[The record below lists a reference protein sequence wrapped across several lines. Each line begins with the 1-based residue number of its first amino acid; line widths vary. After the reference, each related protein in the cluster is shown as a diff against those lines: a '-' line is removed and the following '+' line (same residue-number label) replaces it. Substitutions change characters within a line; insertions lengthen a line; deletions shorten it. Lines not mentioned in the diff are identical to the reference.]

1 MKKTLLKKENTGRNT
16 STQVWGVT
24 KAEQGQN
31 WTKPETRQEI
41 PWVGVPT
48 VLFSCWNLSCPGK
61 SHCRHSCDSR
71 CCSHQ
76 DTASQGWSGIGTGL
90 VCHWDRAAH
99 SLATSHTQ
107 FLQPLFVSQF
117 FWCRNRNSSLTSL
130 PQVPGLVTS
139 ALSSGV
145 SVTLRKRY
153 CELLDPAGARQGWIK
168 QGLVVLCYPSL
179 LFLMPSNA
187 LTFPKNSSHW
197 LLRIQKFIMARKT
210 WSIQPEFSYPF
221 RDRCYLYSI
230 FSQDLGF

>member
-168 QGLVVLCYPSL
+168 QGLVVLPLTALPDALKCSDLSQELPLAAQNPKIYNGKENLKYP
-179 LFLMPSNA
+179 A
-187 LTFPKNSSHW
+187 
-197 LLRIQKFIMARKT
+197 RIFI
-210 WSIQPEFSYPF
+210 SF
-221 RDRCYLYSI
+221 
-230 FSQDLGF
+230 